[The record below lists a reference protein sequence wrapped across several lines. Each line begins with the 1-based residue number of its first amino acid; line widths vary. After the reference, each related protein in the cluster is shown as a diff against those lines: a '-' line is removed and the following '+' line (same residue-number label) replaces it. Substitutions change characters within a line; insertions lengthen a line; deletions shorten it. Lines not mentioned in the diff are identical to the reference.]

1 MTDVNG
7 MSQTH
12 PGVKPMKKILVV
24 DDEESIRFL
33 YKEELEE
40 EGYVVE
46 CAGNGEEAL
55 EKVSVFKPDLISLD
69 IKMPGMDGLEALK
82 RIRQT
87 ERQLPIIL
95 CSAYGEYKQDL
106 TTWASD
112 AYVVKCADLTN
123 FKSTIRKLLG
133 SS

>member
-1 MTDVNG
+1 
-7 MSQTH
+7 
-12 PGVKPMKKILVV
+12 MKKILVV

-40 EGYVVE
+40 EGYLVE
-46 CAGNGEEAL
+46 CAKNGQEAL
-55 EKVSVFKPDLISLD
+55 EKLTVFKPDLVSLD
-69 IKMPGMDGLEALK
+69 IKMPVMDGIEALK
-82 RIRQT
+82 RIREK
-87 ERQLPIIL
+87 ERHLPVIL

-123 FKSTIRKLLG
+123 FKSIIRKLLDL
-133 SS
+133 S